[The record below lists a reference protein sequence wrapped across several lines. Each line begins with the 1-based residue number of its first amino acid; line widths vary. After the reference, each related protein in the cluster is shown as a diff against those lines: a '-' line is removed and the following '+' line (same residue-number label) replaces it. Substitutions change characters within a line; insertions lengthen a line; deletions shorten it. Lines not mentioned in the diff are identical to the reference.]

1 MDTKDPLDLKAQ
13 EIIRE
18 TRAKISSLDEN
29 SKDMLFREA
38 RSFNGWNDKPVSQDQ
53 LHEIYDLM
61 KVCPTSSNVC
71 PIRIKFVCSDNAKKV
86 LEPIL
91 FEPNRA
97 KTMQAPA
104 VAILGN
110 DEAFYEHDS
119 FLTPHRPGAISTR
132 MIENPELIRIGPCGM
147 GRFKPR
153 ILFWPCAPSVSMRDR
168 WGLNAADEP
177 TGRGQWLK
185 QTSFVALAMVMR
197 PPYSRNCLD
206 LTLRRCV
213 KSCKAAVFL

>member
-1 MDTKDPLDLKAQ
+1 MDTKDQLDLKAQ

-18 TRAKISSLDEN
+18 ARAKISSLDEN

-119 FLTPHRPGAISTR
+119 FLTPHRPGAISKR
-132 MIENPELIRIGPCGM
+132 MIENPELIPDWAMRNGTLQAAYFILAVRAVGLDAGPM
-147 GRFKPR
+147 Q
-153 ILFWPCAPSVSMRDR
+153 
-168 WGLNAADEP
+168 GLNKKAADEAYWAG
-177 TGRGQWLK
+177 TR
-185 QTSFVALAMVMR
+185 
-197 PPYSRNCLD
+197 
-206 LTLRRCV
+206 V
-213 KSCKAAVFL
+213 KTNFICSIGHGDETTVFKKLPRFDFIEVCEIL